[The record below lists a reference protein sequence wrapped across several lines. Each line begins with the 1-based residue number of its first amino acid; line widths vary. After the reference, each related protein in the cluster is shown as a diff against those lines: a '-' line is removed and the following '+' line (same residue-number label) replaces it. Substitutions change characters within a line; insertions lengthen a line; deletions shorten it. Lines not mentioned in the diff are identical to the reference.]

1 MLADNRHARLSAASI
16 LGRNRAQPYRASTD
30 AFEFLS
36 RNGLTQPR
44 GLDHSES
51 ISGRFSLGRGL
62 MLGCTKRILQ
72 QHRHR

>member
-16 LGRNRAQPYRASTD
+16 LGRYKAQPYRASTY

-36 RNGLTQPR
+36 RDGLTQPR

-51 ISGRFSLGRGL
+51 TSGRFRLGRGL